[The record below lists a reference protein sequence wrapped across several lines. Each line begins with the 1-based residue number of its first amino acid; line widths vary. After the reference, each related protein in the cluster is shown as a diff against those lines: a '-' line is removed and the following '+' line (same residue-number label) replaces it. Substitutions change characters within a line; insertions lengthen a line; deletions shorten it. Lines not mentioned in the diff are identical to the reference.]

1 MKQQRPK
8 ALKIHSHKKANALI
22 YYNLGFY
29 TLREVLHFYLLN
41 GTSLKSSPHFQIS
54 GLKTIIGSA
63 FMTNFFTLFLSAEGF
78 IKKDIFKVYASV
90 FKMARTALLQFSFA
104 IALDV
109 PGKNDPFVGMLSV
122 SGSYAIEP
130 MVMLYFVYRH
140 RHEAWQN
147 IYKKLGP
154 KKNINKAFLGRNL
167 LHSLVREEVFN
178 ISLFWMNFG
187 SKFKNESFFYCL
199 LVYLITIISFAQLL
213 LISVFISQEDRN
225 QRKFAIGFSALR
237 SLLSIALTVLL
248 LKPNKN
254 IRSAYILILYM
265 ADITLSSFIIFFVLV
280 MDTLMFGSGLKE
292 RFKLNVSNLKI

>member
-1 MKQQRPK
+1 MKHQKPK
-8 ALKIHSHKKANALI
+8 ALAVHSHKKANTLI

-29 TLREVLHFYLLN
+29 ALREALHFYLLN
-41 GTSLKSSPHFQIS
+41 DIGLKSSPHFQIS

-90 FKMARTALLQFSFA
+90 FKMIRTALLQFSFA
-104 IALDV
+104 IVLDV
-109 PGKNDPFVGMLSV
+109 PEEHDPAVGMLLV
-122 SGSYAIEP
+122 SGSYAIEA
-130 MVMLYFVYRH
+130 MLMLYFVYRH
-140 RHEAWQN
+140 RHEAWQS

-154 KKNINKAFLGRNL
+154 KKNISKAFLCRNL

-178 ISLFWMNFG
+178 VSLFWMNFG
-187 SKFKNESFFYCL
+187 SKFKNEAFFYCL

-213 LISVFISQEDRN
+213 LISVFISQENWR

-237 SLLSIALTVLL
+237 SLLSIALTFLL
-248 LKPNKN
+248 LRPNMN
-254 IRSAYILILYM
+254 MRSAYILILYM
-265 ADITLSSFIIFFVLV
+265 ADITLSSFIILFVLV

-292 RFKLNVSNLKI
+292 RFKLDVSNLKI